1 MRAMREGASD
11 DRRAEWAA
19 GSGPMREASWRLQV
33 FEALDST
40 QEFATRLAAAGEP
53 AGLAVMARRQ
63 TAGRGT
69 QGRGWEG
76 PAGNLALSV
85 LLRPHGPARLLP
97 QYALLAA
104 VALHEASSAHCHGLR
119 LKWPN
124 DLLRDGAKCAG
135 ILSEGHVAPDGG
147 IAWLVQGFGV
157 NLAHAPEVP
166 GRATAA
172 LGAIEPDTFARALLD
187 ALARWLLRARLEGF
201 APIRAA
207 WMAAGPEHG
216 ALLAVRQGAARLA
229 GRYEGLAEDGGLL
242 LATGGRVHALHAG
255 EVEG

>member
-1 MRAMREGASD
+1 MAAPAGGHPTRGALD
-11 DRRAEWAA
+11 
-19 GSGPMREASWRLQV
+19 WRLQV

-40 QEFATRLAAAGEP
+40 QDTLLHLAEAGEP
-53 AGLAVMARRQ
+53 EGLVILARRQ
-63 TAGRGT
+63 LAGRGT

-76 PAGNLALSV
+76 PAGNLAFSV
-85 LLRPHGPARLLP
+85 LLRPKAPARLLP
-97 QYALLAA
+97 QYGLLAA
-104 VALHEASSAHCHGLR
+104 VALHEAASRHAPVR

-124 DLLRDGAKCAG
+124 DLLLGGAKCAG
-135 ILSEGHVAPDGG
+135 ILAQAHVAADGG
-147 IAWLVQGFGV
+147 IGWLVLGIGV

-172 LGAIEPDTFARALLD
+172 LGALPPEAFAGEVLAALG
-187 ALARWLLRARLEGF
+187 RWLLRARLEGF
-201 APIRAA
+201 APVRQA
-207 WMAAGPEHG
+207 WMAAGPADGEWLSVRRG
-216 ALLAVRQGAARLA
+216 AVRLA

>member
-1 MRAMREGASD
+1 MPALREGAL
-11 DRRAEWAA
+11 EHPGAA
-19 GSGPMREASWRLQV
+19 APGGVTWRLQV

-40 QEFATRLAAAGEP
+40 QDLALRLAEAGEP
-53 AGLAVMARRQ
+53 EGLAVMARRQ

-85 LLRPHGPARLLP
+85 LLRPKGPARLLP
-97 QYALLAA
+97 PYALLAA
-104 VALHEASSAHCHGLR
+104 VALHEAAVRHAPVR

-124 DLLRDGAKCAG
+124 DLLLHGAKCAG
-135 ILSEGHVAPDGG
+135 ILSQGHVAPDGG
-147 IAWLVQGFGV
+147 IGWLVQGFGV
-157 NLAHAPEVP
+157 NLAHAPDVP

-172 LGAIEPDTFARALLD
+172 LGTIAPDAFAQDLL
-187 ALARWLLRARLEGF
+187 ASLSRWLLRARLAGF
-201 APIRAA
+201 APVRRA

-216 ALLAVRQGAARLA
+216 ALLAVRQGAQRLA

>member
-1 MRAMREGASD
+1 MPVA
-11 DRRAEWAA
+11 
-19 GSGPMREASWRLQV
+19 WRLQV
-33 FEALDST
+33 FEALGST
-40 QEFATRLAAAGEP
+40 QALVTRLAEAGEP
-53 AGLAVMARRQ
+53 EGLAVMARRQ

-69 QGRGWEG
+69 QGRSWEG
-76 PAGNLALSV
+76 PSGNLALSV
-85 LLRPHGPARLLP
+85 LLRPKAPARLLP

-104 VALHEASSAHCHGLR
+104 VALHDAAAPHAPVR

-124 DLLRDGAKCAG
+124 DLLLGGAKCAG
-135 ILSEGHVAPDGG
+135 ILSQGHVAADGG
-147 IAWLVQGFGV
+147 IGHLVLGFGV

-172 LGAIEPDTFARALLD
+172 LGPLDPEGFAGALL
-187 ALARWLLRARLEGF
+187 ACLGRWLLRARLEGF
-201 APIRAA
+201 APVRAA
-207 WMAAGPEHG
+207 WEAAGPERG
-216 ALLAVRQGAARLA
+216 AALSVRQAAATLG

>member
-1 MRAMREGASD
+1 MRSLPA
-11 DRRAEWAA
+11 
-19 GSGPMREASWRLQV
+19 WRLQV
-33 FEALDST
+33 FEALGST
-40 QEFATRLAAAGEP
+40 QDLALRLAEAGEP
-53 AGLAVMARRQ
+53 EGLAIMARRQ

-76 PAGNLALSV
+76 PVGNLALSI
-85 LLRPHGPARLLP
+85 LLRPKGPARLLP

-104 VALHEASSAHCHGLR
+104 VALHEAAAPHAAAR

-124 DLLRDGAKCAG
+124 DLLLGGAKCAG
-135 ILSEGHVAPDGG
+135 ILSQGHVAPDGG
-147 IAWLVQGFGV
+147 IGWLVQGFGV

-172 LGAIEPDTFARALLD
+172 LGPLEPEAFARSLLAALD
-187 ALARWLLRARLEGF
+187 RWLLRARLEGF

-207 WMAAGPEHG
+207 WMAAGPPMGEW
-216 ALLAVRQGAARLA
+216 LSIRQGAARLA

-242 LATGGRVHALHAG
+242 LATGGRIHALHAG

>member
-1 MRAMREGASD
+1 MRAMGEGPSD
-11 DRRAEWAA
+11 GAR
-19 GSGPMREASWRLQV
+19 PWRLQV
-33 FEALDST
+33 FEALGST
-40 QEFATRLAAAGEP
+40 QDLALRLAEAGEP
-53 AGLAVMARRQ
+53 EGLAIMARRQ

-69 QGRGWEG
+69 QGRFWEG
-76 PAGNLALSV
+76 PAGNLALSI
-85 LLRPHGPARLLP
+85 LLRPKGPARLLP
-97 QYALLAA
+97 QHGLLAA
-104 VALHEASSAHCHGLR
+104 VALHEVAAAHASVR

-124 DLLRDGAKCAG
+124 DLLLHGAKCAG
-135 ILSEGHVAPDGG
+135 ILSQGHVVPDGG
-147 IAWLVQGFGV
+147 IGWLVQGFGV

-172 LGAIEPDTFARALLD
+172 LGPVAPEAFAQALL
-187 ALARWLLRARLEGF
+187 ASLSRWLLRARLEGF

-216 ALLAVRQGAARLA
+216 AHLAIRQGAARLA

>member
-1 MRAMREGASD
+1 MSAPD
-11 DRRAEWAA
+11 
-19 GSGPMREASWRLQV
+19 WRLQV
-33 FEALDST
+33 FEALGST
-40 QEFATRLAAAGEP
+40 QDTALALAEAGEP
-53 AGLAVMARRQ
+53 EGIAIMARRQ

-69 QGRGWEG
+69 HGRGWEG

-85 LLRPHGPARLLP
+85 VLRPRGPARLLP

-104 VALHEASSAHCHGLR
+104 VALYQAASRHVPCLR

-135 ILSEGHVAPDGG
+135 ILSQGHVLADGG
-147 IAWLVQGFGV
+147 IGWLVLGIGV

-172 LGAIEPDTFARALLD
+172 LGPMEPEAFARELLAALGGWMLRVRLD
-187 ALARWLLRARLEGF
+187 GF
-201 APIRAA
+201 APVRAA
-207 WMAAGPEHG
+207 WMAAGPAVGEW
-216 ALLAVRQGAARLA
+216 LSVRQGAGRLA

-242 LATGGRVHALHAG
+242 LATGGRIHALHAG